1 MSDYLVWAGEEME
14 KKYGMNVYFWMD
26 YIMNG
31 AKVPKQF
38 SLETYVKLC
47 EEGKS

>member
-14 KKYGMNVYFWMD
+14 KAYGMNMWFWMD

-31 AKVPKQF
+31 APVPKRF
-38 SLETYVKLC
+38 SLDTYVDLC
-47 EEGKS
+47 VEGLA